1 MTTDKDELLQQARD
15 SLAAAK
21 LLLANGYAGYAAAR
35 SYYTMF
41 YVVSAIL
48 LDKNLSFSKHSAVIS
63 GFGREF
69 VKEGEVPTHFHRYL
83 IEAQELRQMGDYGK
97 SNEVTLDKAAEQIA
111 YAEEFL
117 EFFEQR
123 EMK

>member
-21 LLLANGYAGYAAAR
+21 LLFANEYAGYSAAR

-48 LDKNLSFSKHSAVIS
+48 IMQKSFLFKTLC
-63 GFGREF
+63 G
-69 VKEGEVPTHFHRYL
+69 YL
-83 IEAQELRQMGDYGK
+83 RLWSRIR
-97 SNEVTLDKAAEQIA
+97 
-111 YAEEFL
+111 
-117 EFFEQR
+117 
-123 EMK
+123 

>member
-21 LLLANGYAGYAAAR
+21 LLLNNGYAGYSAAR
-35 SYYTMF
+35 SYYTTF

-48 LDKNLSFSKHSAVIS
+48 LGRNLSYSKHSAVIS

-69 VKEGEVPTHFHRYL
+69 VK
-83 IEAQELRQMGDYGK
+83 
-97 SNEVTLDKAAEQIA
+97 S
-111 YAEEFL
+111 
-117 EFFEQR
+117 
-123 EMK
+123 

>member
-1 MTTDKDELLQQARD
+1 MTTDRDELLQQARD

-21 LLLANGYAGYAAAR
+21 LLLNNGFAGYSAAR

-48 LDKNLSFSKHSAVIS
+48 LDKDLAFSKHSAVIS

-69 VKEGEVPTHFHRYL
+69 IKTGEIPTHFHRYL

-97 SNEVTLDKAAEQIA
+97 SNEVTIEKATEQITH
-111 YAEEFL
+111 AEEFL
-117 EFFEQR
+117 ELFDQ
-123 EMK
+123 KIN

>member
-1 MTTDKDELLQQARD
+1 MTTDRDELLQQARD

-21 LLLANGYAGYAAAR
+21 LLLNNGFAGYSAAR

-48 LDKNLSFSKHSAVIS
+48 LDKNLAFSKHSAVIS

-69 VKEGEVPTHFHRYL
+69 IKTGEMPTHFHRYL

-97 SNEVTLDKAAEQIA
+97 SNEVTIEKATEQIA
-111 YAEEFL
+111 HAEEFL
-117 EFFEQR
+117 ALFDQ
-123 EMK
+123 KIN

>member
-1 MTTDKDELLQQARD
+1 MTTDRDELLQQARD

-21 LLLANGYAGYAAAR
+21 LLLNNGFAGYSAAR

-48 LDKNLSFSKHSAVIS
+48 LDKNLAFSKHSAVIS

-69 VKEGEVPTHFHRYL
+69 IKTGEMPTHFHRYL

-97 SNEVTLDKAAEQIA
+97 SNEVTIEKFAKSA
-111 YAEEFL
+111 
-117 EFFEQR
+117 
-123 EMK
+123 

>member
-21 LLLANGYAGYAAAR
+21 LLLNNGYAGYSAAR

-41 YVVSAIL
+41 YVASAIL
-48 LDKNLSFSKHSAVIS
+48 LDKNLSFSKHSVVIS

-69 VKEGEVPTHFHRYL
+69 LKEGKVPTHFHRYL
-83 IEAQELRQMGDYGK
+83 IEAQGAKTNGRLR
-97 SNEVTLDKAAEQIA
+97 
-111 YAEEFL
+111 
-117 EFFEQR
+117 
-123 EMK
+123 

>member
-1 MTTDKDELLQQARD
+1 MTTDRDELLQQARD

-21 LLLANGYAGYAAAR
+21 LLLNNGFAGYSAAR

-48 LDKNLSFSKHSAVIS
+48 LDKNLAFSKHSAVIS

-69 VKEGEVPTHFHRYL
+69 IKTGEMPTHFHRYL

-97 SNEVTLDKAAEQIA
+97 SNEVTIEKATEQIA
-111 YAEEFL
+111 HAEEFL
-117 EFFEQR
+117 ALFER
-123 EMK
+123 KIN

>member
-1 MTTDKDELLQQARD
+1 MTTDRDELLQQARD

-21 LLLANGYAGYAAAR
+21 LLLNNGFAGYSAAR

-48 LDKNLSFSKHSAVIS
+48 LDKKLAFSKHSAVIS

-69 VKEGEVPTHFHRYL
+69 IKTGEIPTRFHRYL

-97 SNEVTLDKAAEQIA
+97 SNEVTIEKATEQIA
-111 YAEEFL
+111 HAEDFL
-117 EFFEQR
+117 ALFER
-123 EMK
+123 KIN

>member
-21 LLLANGYAGYAAAR
+21 LLFANEYAGYSAAR

-48 LDKNLSFSKHSAVIS
+48 YYAKIFPFQNTLRLSQALVANSLSLEKF
-63 GFGREF
+63 
-69 VKEGEVPTHFHRYL
+69 PTIF
-83 IEAQELRQMGDYGK
+83 
-97 SNEVTLDKAAEQIA
+97 IA
-111 YAEEFL
+111 T
-117 EFFEQR
+117 
-123 EMK
+123 

>member
-21 LLLANGYAGYAAAR
+21 LLFANGYAGYYAAR

-48 LDKNLSFSKHSAVIS
+48 LGKNLSFSKHSAVIS

-69 VKEGEVPTHFHRYL
+69 VKSGKIPNYFHRYL

-97 SNEVTLDKAAEQIA
+97 SNDVTLDKAAEQITH
-111 YAEEFL
+111 AEEFL
-117 EFFEQR
+117 EFFEAR
-123 EMK
+123 ID